1 MSSAPG
7 AAARLEYTRRLAER
21 RASLEKLE
29 SRHNRLAD
37 IRLGVFAVGLA
48 LAGAAWA
55 WDSVAAFWVVLPAV
69 LFVALIVFHERTLRA
84 KARAADAVRYYEQAM
99 ARLDHRWAGT
109 GVQGNDLAPPDH
121 PYAADLDLFGEGS
134 LFELLCT
141 CRTRAGEET
150 LAHWLCTAPDTATIR
165 ERQQAVEELRDRLDL
180 REDLALL
187 GGAVRAGVRPA
198 LLTSWAAAPPAL
210 TSRWL
215 RVASFILT
223 VLALAGIMAWI
234 AGGGPGFLVLVV
246 VAETGF
252 ARIVRDPIR
261 AVLGGVDAPA
271 RDLKV
276 LAHVFSRLE
285 SDPFASVRLAA
296 LRHELGEGP
305 AAASRAI
312 AGLDRLITWME
323 AYRNMMF
330 APLAFALLWPVHFAY
345 ALEAWRACHGL
356 HVARWLSAVG
366 EMEALCALAA
376 YAYEHEGDPFPEIVG
391 GGPLYDGKELGH
403 PLIPPGKNVRNDVSL
418 GEGTRAFMVSGSNM
432 SGKSTLLRT
441 IGVNAVLAFAGAPV
455 HAQSLRLSPLGIGA
469 TLRVQDSIQDGA
481 SRFYAEISKLRVVV
495 DLAQGDRPLLFLL
508 DEILSGTNSHDRGAG
523 AEALLRGLVDAGA
536 VGLVTTHDLALTKSA
551 ESFGGKV
558 VNVHFEDHLEGDRL
572 VFDYRMRPGV
582 VTKSNALALMRAVG
596 LKV

>member
-1 MSSAPG
+1 MIHPPEST
-7 AAARLEYTRRLAER
+7 ARGEYTRRLAER
-21 RASLEKLE
+21 SATLKTLE

-37 IRLGVFAVGLA
+37 IRLGMFAAGFA
-48 LAGAAWA
+48 LGGAAWA
-55 WDSVAAFWVVLPAV
+55 WDSVAAGWIAIPVIVFIV
-69 LFVALIVFHERTLRA
+69 LIVVHERTLRA
-84 KARAADAVRYYEQAM
+84 KARAADAVRYYEQAT
-99 ARLDHRWAGT
+99 ARLEHRWAGT
-109 GVQGNDLAPPDH
+109 GVQGSDLAPVDH

-165 ERQQAVEELRDRLDL
+165 ERQNAIEELRGRIDL

-187 GGAVRAGVRPA
+187 GGAIRAGVRPA
-198 LLTSWAAAPPAL
+198 LLTSWAAAPPVL
-210 TSRWL
+210 TSRWV
-215 RVASFILT
+215 RIASFVLT
-223 VLALAGIMAWI
+223 GLAIAAIGAWI
-234 AGGGPGFLVLVV
+234 AGNGPGFLVLVV

-252 ARIVRDPIR
+252 ARIVRDSIR
-261 AVLGGVDAPA
+261 AVLAGVDAPA

-276 LAHVFSRLE
+276 LAHVLSRLE
-285 SDPFASVRLAA
+285 TEPFVSNRLAA
-296 LRHELGEGP
+296 LRRELGEGP
-305 AAASRAI
+305 DSASRAI
-312 AGLDRLITWME
+312 VRLDRLITWME

-330 APLAFALLWPVHFAY
+330 APLAFVLLWPVHFAH
-345 ALEAWRACHGL
+345 ALEAWRARQGP
-356 HVARWLSAVG
+356 HVARWLSAAG
-366 EMEALCALAA
+366 EIEALCALAA
-376 YAYEHEGDPFPEIVG
+376 YAYEHEGDPFPEIVET
-391 GGPLYDGKELGH
+391 GPIYDGKGLGH
-403 PLIPPGKNVRNDVSL
+403 PLIPPAKNVRNDVSL

-441 IGVNAVLAFAGAPV
+441 VGVNAVLAFAGAPV
-455 HAQSLRLSPLGIGA
+455 HAQSLRISPLGIGA

-495 DLAQGDRPLLFLL
+495 DLAQGNRPLLFLL

-536 VGLVTTHDLALTKSA
+536 IGLVTTHDLALTKSA
-551 ESFGGKV
+551 ESFDGKV